1 MAKRDSAALRRR
13 LKELQESKKREW
25 NPVAE
30 LQPHQR
36 KIFLDPSPD
45 RAVVGT
51 RQFGKSTLATVEIIN
66 AALTRPG
73 SESAYVDMDQNHGE
87 RVMFREI
94 GRLLEQCRIPARVV
108 DNELHFDNGSVAYIF
123 SGAPSEIAKLQGMKF
138 AILILDEAQ
147 ECSALEDI
155 LTMCRPALMRFNGR
169 VMLTGIPG
177 RVAEIGPWWDAT
189 EGDKKHLF
197 SQHRGTFRDNAALD
211 PEAAERLYNAEK
223 ERLGETN
230 LDFIRHWEGRWPTVD
245 NALRVYHYDPEA
257 NGYKGDPGE
266 FELYSLG
273 LDPGGV
279 RDSEAVV
286 VVGHGSGGG
295 PIYAV
300 DEAISEKKQ
309 GGGWDDTADRVGP
322 LVDKYNPAH
331 RFYDYGSANKSA
343 LTLIYMQDRQILMEA
358 VPDKDPYNESK
369 RINALFATGRL
380 FIRRGS
386 KLERD
391 MLYTTWDPETLGSGK
406 KPKYSAAWKQDGAD
420 ALRAAMW
427 GVYAFQPEPKQ
438 AKPVLSDVEAEAKR
452 IADGDAYKRAA
463 KETRSAKYAI
473 PGVTPLDPSAKSRV
487 TDRFGRVRRGY

>member
-13 LKELQESKKREW
+13 LKELTEAKKRDW
-25 NPVAE
+25 DPVAE

-36 KIFLDPSPD
+36 KIFLDPAPS
-45 RAVVGT
+45 RAVIGT
-51 RQFGKSTLATVEIIN
+51 RQFGKSTLATVEIIH
-66 AALTRPG
+66 ACMTRPG

-94 GRLLEQCRIPARVV
+94 GRLLSECRIPAKVI
-108 DNELHFDNGSVAYIF
+108 DNELHFENGSVAYIF
-123 SGAPSEIAKLQGMKF
+123 SGAPAEIKKLQGMKF

-147 ECSALEDI
+147 ECAVIEDI
-155 LTMCRPALMRFNGR
+155 LTMCSPALMRFGGR

-177 RVAEIGPWWDAT
+177 RVAEVGPWWDLT
-189 EGDKKHLF
+189 EGSKKHLF
-197 SQHRGTFRDNAALD
+197 SQHRGTFRDNKALD
-211 PEAAERLYNAEK
+211 PEAAERLYEAEK

-230 LDFIRHWEGRWPTVD
+230 LEFLRHWKGEWPTVD
-245 NALRVYHYDPEA
+245 NALRVYHYDPGT
-257 NGYKGDPGE
+257 NGYDGHPGE

-286 VVGHGSGGG
+286 VVGHGRTG
-295 PIYAV
+295 PVYAV
-300 DEAISEKKQ
+300 DEEISAKKE

-322 LVDKYNPAH
+322 FIDKYNPAH

-343 LTLIYMQDRQILMEA
+343 LTLIYMQDRQILMDA

-369 RINALFATGRL
+369 RINVLFAKGLL
-380 FIRRGS
+380 FIKRGS

-406 KPKYSAAWKQDGAD
+406 KPKYSPSWKQDGAD

-427 GVYAFQPEPKQ
+427 GVYAYQPDPKQ
-438 AKPVLSDVEAEAKR
+438 AKMPMSDVEAEAKR
-452 IADGDAYKRAA
+452 VADGEAYKRAKQANRSDKYSLPGA
-463 KETRSAKYAI
+463 KS
-473 PGVTPLDPSAKSRV
+473 LDPSSQSRV

>member
-1 MAKRDSAALRRR
+1 MARRDSAALRRR

-30 LQPHQR
+30 LQPHQQ
-36 KIFLDPSPD
+36 KIFLDPSPS
-45 RAVVGT
+45 RAVIGT
-51 RQFGKSTLATVEIIN
+51 RQFGKSTLATVEIIH
-66 AALTRPG
+66 ACMSRPG

-94 GRLLEQCRIPARVV
+94 GRLLEQCRIPAKVV
-108 DNELHFDNGSVAYIF
+108 DNELHFENGSVAYIF

-138 AILILDEAQ
+138 AILILDESQ
-147 ECSALEDI
+147 ECSVIEDI
-155 LTMCRPALMRFNGR
+155 LTMCSPALMRFNGR

-177 RVAEIGPWWDAT
+177 RVAEIGPWWELT
-189 EGDKKHLF
+189 EGSKKHLF
-197 SQHRGTFRDNAALD
+197 SQHRGTFRDNKALD
-211 PEAAERLYNAEK
+211 PEAAERLYEAEK
-223 ERLGETN
+223 ERLGATN
-230 LDFIRHWEGRWPTVD
+230 IEFIRHWEGRWPSVD
-245 NALRVYHYDPEA
+245 NALRVYHYDSA
-257 NGYKGDPGE
+257 VNGYDGDAPE
-266 FELYSLG
+266 CELYSLG

-286 VVGHGSGGG
+286 VVGHGSGG

-300 DEAISEKKQ
+300 AEEISEKKQ

-322 LVDKYNPAH
+322 LVEKYNPAY

-343 LTLIYMQDRQILMEA
+343 LTLIYMQDRQILMDA
-358 VPDKDPYNESK
+358 VPDKDPFNESK
-369 RINALFATGRL
+369 RINVLFATGRL

-391 MLYTTWDPETLGSGK
+391 MLYTTWDADTLGSGK

-427 GVYAFQPEPKQ
+427 GVYAFQPEVRVKQ
-438 AKPVLSDVEAEAKR
+438 LPLDAVAAEAKR
-452 IADGDAYKRAA
+452 IADGEAYKRAA
-463 KETRSAKYAI
+463 KATRSDKYAI
-473 PGVTPLDPSAKSRV
+473 PGIPATDPAKTRV
-487 TDRFGRVRRGY
+487 IDRFGRRNRGY